1 MLSLCLTTHCLD
13 GGVLIKIP
21 ARTDLSQSSNWVKD
35 STVNGTHLP
44 FNPVVKFE
52 PILFYFGEFKGLWV
66 IKNGNN
72 VLAHELMNSKNV

>member
-21 ARTDLSQSSNWVKD
+21 ARTVLSQSSNWVKD

-44 FNPVVKFE
+44 FNSVVKFE
-52 PILFYFGEFKGLWV
+52 PILCYIGEFEGLWV
-66 IKNGNN
+66 IINGNI
-72 VLAHELMNSKNV
+72 VLAHKLINYKNV